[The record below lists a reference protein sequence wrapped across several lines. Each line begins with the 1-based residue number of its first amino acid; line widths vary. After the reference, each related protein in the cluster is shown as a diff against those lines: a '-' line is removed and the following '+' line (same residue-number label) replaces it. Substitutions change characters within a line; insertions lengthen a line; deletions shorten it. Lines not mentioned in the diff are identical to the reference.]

1 MKLIVI
7 TTPDFRKGESD
18 QIISLFENGLETLHL
33 RKPNSDITTYEHLLA
48 SIPTPFLGRIVL
60 HEHFSLTDKLPLCGV
75 HLNRRNP
82 SYRGNRCV
90 QISKSCH
97 SLEEIRSA
105 SSFDYLFL
113 SPIFNSISKSG
124 YNAAFS
130 DKQLE
135 TASQNGWINENVI
148 ALGGID
154 ISTLSKIKRFSFGGA
169 ALLGAVW
176 QNFDI
181 ENFKRLQD
189 IAHSL

>member
-7 TTPDFRKGESD
+7 TTPDFREEESD

-33 RKPNSDITTYEHLLA
+33 RKPDSDITSYERLLA

>member
-82 SYRGNRCV
+82 SYQGNRCV